1 MRHFLTPRETIDSE
15 VCDQVPLILAWALSV
30 HKSQG
35 QTIDRVKVDL
45 GSVFEKGQG
54 LSALVLVGSVFIPN
68 ISIQPA
74 YVALSRATSLET
86 LEVVNFTPSR
96 SVIVMQRNYPI
107 LMLDFQSDGSPSSD
121 CMDQDTV

>member
-1 MRHFLTPRETIDSE
+1 M
-15 VCDQVPLILAWALSV
+15 

-54 LSALVLVGSVFIPN
+54 LSALVLIGSIFIPN
-68 ISIQPA
+68 IQIQPA

-86 LEVVNFTPSR
+86 LEVVNFNPSR
-96 SVIVMQRNYPI
+96 CVIVVQPYHSI
-107 LMLDFQSDGSPSSD
+107 SMLGFQSDGSPSSD
-121 CMDQDTV
+121 RMDQDTV

>member
-1 MRHFLTPRETIDSE
+1 
-15 VCDQVPLILAWALSV
+15 V

-54 LSALVLVGSVFIPN
+54 LFTLGLIGSVFIPN
-68 ISIQPA
+68 TQILPA

-86 LEVVNFTPSR
+86 LEVVNFKPSR
-96 SVIVMQRNYPI
+96 CVIVVQPYHSI
-107 LMLDFQSDGSPSSD
+107 SMLGFQSDGSSSSD
-121 CMDQDTV
+121 RMDQDTV

>member
-1 MRHFLTPRETIDSE
+1 M
-15 VCDQVPLILAWALSV
+15 PLILAWALSV

-54 LSALVLVGSVFIPN
+54 LSAPVLIGSVFIPN

-96 SVIVMQRNYPI
+96 CVIVVQ
-107 LMLDFQSDGSPSSD
+107 LD
-121 CMDQDTV
+121 

>member
-1 MRHFLTPRETIDSE
+1 M
-15 VCDQVPLILAWALSV
+15 

-35 QTIDRVKVDL
+35 QTIDRIKVDL

-54 LSALVLVGSVFIPN
+54 LSLVLIGSVFIPN

-96 SVIVMQRNYPI
+96 CVIVVQLYYSR
-107 LMLDFQSDGSPSSD
+107 LMLSF
-121 CMDQDTV
+121 